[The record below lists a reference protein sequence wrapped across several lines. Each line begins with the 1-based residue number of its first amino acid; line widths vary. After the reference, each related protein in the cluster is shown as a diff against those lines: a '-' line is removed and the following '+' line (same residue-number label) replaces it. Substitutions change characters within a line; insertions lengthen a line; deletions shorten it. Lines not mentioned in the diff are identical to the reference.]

1 MRLRSALVLLPICAS
16 VSLVTGCNFNSYVYR
31 PDVHQGNLVTK
42 EMADQLQIGMS
53 RAQVQFLM
61 GEPLI
66 KSQLHENRWD
76 YLYYSNPRRGDI
88 VKRPVTLWFDEQGLL
103 TKIDHGELPTE
114 LQADSMILK
123 LPVDIKTEPVN
134 TAPANAEPANAE
146 PVNAES
152 ANAEPASTEPANTEP
167 ANTEPTN
174 TEPAI
179 AEPAK
184 E

>member
-16 VSLVTGCNFNSYVYR
+16 VALVAGCNFNSYIYR

-123 LPVDIKTEPVN
+123 LPTDFKTETGN
-134 TAPANAEPANAE
+134 SESAKAEPANTE
-146 PVNAES
+146 PAS
-152 ANAEPASTEPANTEP
+152 TEPASTEPANTEP

>member
-123 LPVDIKTEPVN
+123 LPVDIKTDPVKN
-134 TAPANAEPANAE
+134 AEPANAEPANAE

-167 ANTEPTN
+167 TN